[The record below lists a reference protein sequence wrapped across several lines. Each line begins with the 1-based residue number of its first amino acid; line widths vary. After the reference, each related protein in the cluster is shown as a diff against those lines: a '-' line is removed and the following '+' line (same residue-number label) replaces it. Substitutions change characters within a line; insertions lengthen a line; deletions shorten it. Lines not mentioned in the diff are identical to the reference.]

1 MHQIDKQF
9 GVCRSSESRDKSLN
23 MLKLCRSV
31 QKNKIKE
38 SVLVAQFAYNSQNTH
53 FDIVMHLFFPWI
65 SSK

>member
-31 QKNKIKE
+31 QKDKIKE
-38 SVLVAQFAYNSQNTH
+38 SVLVAQFAYNSQNTQ